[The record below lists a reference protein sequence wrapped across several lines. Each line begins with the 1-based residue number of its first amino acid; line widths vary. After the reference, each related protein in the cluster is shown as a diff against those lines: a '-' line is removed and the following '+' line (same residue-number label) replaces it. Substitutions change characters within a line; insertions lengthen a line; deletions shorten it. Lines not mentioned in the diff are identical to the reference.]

1 MRTPLIFAISI
12 VFLLPACAG
21 KPRSPATVPDGPPP
35 TAGPTS
41 TQPPPVPAL
50 SGPFQLPALPY
61 AFSAL
66 EPHIDARTMQIH
78 YEKHHA
84 GYAKN
89 LNDAVV
95 GGPLAG
101 MAIEDL
107 MREVSRHPAVI
118 RNHGGG
124 YYNHNLF
131 WKNLTPDGRG
141 HPCGKLEITAALD
154 AAFGSFEK
162 FREAFSAAAAGRF
175 GSGWAWLILGADGKL
190 AITTTPNQDNPLM
203 DVAETRGVPLLALD
217 VWEHAYYLH
226 YQNRRADYV
235 AAFFRII
242 DWEEVD
248 RRYQAAKKAL

>member
-1 MRTPLIFAISI
+1 MRKTPSILAVFTIIALSACASKPRTP
-12 VFLLPACAG
+12 
-21 KPRSPATVPDGPPP
+21 ATTPEAPPSGQIP
-35 TAGPTS
+35 QAPEMK
-41 TQPPPVPAL
+41 
-50 SGPFQLPALPY
+50 GPFQMPRLDY
-61 AFSAL
+61 SFFAL
-66 EPHIDARTMQIH
+66 EPHFDARTMQIH

-89 LNDAVV
+89 LNEAVV

-101 MAIEDL
+101 LSLEDL

-141 HPCGKLEITAALD
+141 FPCRKLAIAGALD

-162 FREAFSAAAAGRF
+162 FREAFSAAAASRF
-175 GSGWAWLILGADGKL
+175 GSGWAWLILDGEGKL
-190 AITTTPNQDNPLM
+190 VITTTANQDNPLM
-203 DVAETRGVPLLALD
+203 DVVETRGTPLLALD

-235 AAFFRII
+235 AAFFRVI
-242 DWEEVD
+242 DWEEVE
-248 RRYQAAKKAL
+248 RRYQAATKARE

>member
-1 MRTPLIFAISI
+1 MKKVLSTLVLFTVTALVACSGEPRAKTTPTDA
-12 VFLLPACAG
+12 
-21 KPRSPATVPDGPPP
+21 PPP
-35 TAGPTS
+35 AGI
-41 TQPPPVPAL
+41 PPAPEM
-50 SGPFQLPALPY
+50 SGPFQMPRLSY
-61 AFSAL
+61 AFAAL
-66 EPHIDARTMQIH
+66 EPHFDARTMQIH

-89 LNDAVV
+89 LNEAVA
-95 GGPLAG
+95 GGPLATLS
-101 MAIEDL
+101 IEDL

-141 HPCGKLEITAALD
+141 FPCRKLHITGALNE
-154 AAFGSFEK
+154 AFGSFEK
-162 FREAFSAAAAGRF
+162 FREAFSAAAASRF
-175 GSGWAWLILGADGKL
+175 GSGWTWLILDGEGKL
-190 AITTTPNQDNPLM
+190 VITTTANQDNPLM
-203 DVAETRGVPLLALD
+203 DVVETQGAPLLALD

-235 AAFFRII
+235 AAFFQVI

-248 RRYQAAKKAL
+248 RRYQAAKKARE